1 MENNDDNIH
10 GEQTASQ
17 IKEALSALDR
27 EWVQV
32 DGIRIKPSQCY
43 HFEMDPP
50 HVLFNTNCPE
60 DLKEKVESILTRY
73 GVEK

>member
-17 IKEALSALDR
+17 IKEALSALER

-32 DGIRIKPSQCY
+32 DGIRMKPSQCY

>member
-17 IKEALSALDR
+17 IKEALNALEH

-32 DGIRIKPSQCY
+32 DGIRLKPSQCY